1 MSMVTGEA
9 TGATR
14 LAALDSL
21 RGLAILAV
29 LFGHLLQT
37 SWTGPALGSAMAD
50 LGRGG
55 VTLFFILSGYLIFRN
70 VQKQPV
76 GTFFRRRFFKVMP
89 AYWLNI
95 GVILLADLCL
105 ERGGHFPAR
114 SYFASLFVVSDVLG
128 IDAVSGVF
136 WTLLIE
142 IKFYIFIAIQYLLLR
157 RRHLHLVLVSLIAL
171 EVVLWGVRGRGSLT
185 LAYFPVFYLGIEI
198 SLTEAAGWH
207 RLAVARL
214 MAVALLLA
222 GSLYLCLDQQK
233 LGSAAYL
240 LVSAALFTVFLRRG
254 WSHRIAGFFGA
265 SSYSNYLYHS
275 LVTVA
280 VASLFG
286 KNPTPAATV
295 GIVCLAFVAA
305 TLAGVLLYRLVEV
318 PMVNL
323 GHRLTARADRENN
336 PCRCGQGAPAP
347 NVGGVPAPS
356 AR

>member
-1 MSMVTGEA
+1 MSVAPAKGDGDVE
-9 TGATR
+9 GPTR

-21 RGLAILAV
+21 RGLAIIAV
-29 LFGHLLQT
+29 LFAHLLQT
-37 SWTGPALGSAMAD
+37 PWTGKAFGGALTD

-95 GVILLADLCL
+95 GVILLADLYL
-105 ERGGHFPAR
+105 EQAGHFPAR
-114 SYFASLFVVSDVLG
+114 SYFASLFVVSDILG

-157 RRHLHLVLVSLIAL
+157 RSHLHLVLVSLVVL
-171 EVVLWGVRGRGSLT
+171 EVTLWAVRGRGSLT
-185 LAYFPVFYLGIEI
+185 AAYFPVFYLGIEI
-198 SLTEAAGWH
+198 SLAESAGWH

-214 MAVALLLA
+214 LAVALLLA

-233 LGSAAYL
+233 LGSAVYL
-240 LVSAALFTVFLRRG
+240 LASAALFVVFLRRG
-254 WSHRIAGFFGA
+254 WSQRIAVFFGA

-275 LVTVA
+275 LITVA
-280 VASLFG
+280 VVSLFG
-286 KNPTPAATV
+286 KDPTPATTAV
-295 GIVCLAFVAA
+295 AICLAFAAA
-305 TLAGVLLYRLVEV
+305 TLAGVVLYRLVEV

-323 GHRLTARADRENN
+323 GHRLTARA
-336 PCRCGQGAPAP
+336 
-347 NVGGVPAPS
+347 
-356 AR
+356 